1 METLKDIG
9 RRIREIREEKKM
21 RQEDLGEKLG
31 KTKSYISKW
40 ERGAKP
46 INLENLQK
54 IAEALEVDVTELF
67 PDKEKTTNPFS
78 GDDDWF
84 FVMNELK
91 EKGFTPS
98 EVYLRMAQESVKK
111 DKKGE

>member
-1 METLKDIG
+1 VKDIG

-21 RQEDLGEKLG
+21 TQEDLGEKLG
-31 KTKSYISKW
+31 GRSKSYISKW
-40 ERGAKP
+40 ERGVKP

-54 IAEALEVDVTELF
+54 IAVALEVDVTELF
-67 PDKEKTTNPFS
+67 PDKERIINPFT

-84 FVMNELK
+84 FVLNELK

-98 EVYLRMAQESVKK
+98 EVYLKMAQEAIKK
-111 DKKGE
+111 DKKSE